1 MKNNI
6 HSSRVLAHGCLM
18 SNDTWATGLNNNDLI
33 IGPSGAGKTR
43 GYVKPNLLQCDES
56 VVVTDTKG
64 SLIAEVGPALKRRGY
79 QVVNIDF
86 TDMLSSHGYNPL
98 RYIRY
103 DAGRGKY
110 SEQDIMTVAKT
121 LCPVECGDDPFWE
134 NSAAMLMASLVGY
147 VMECLP
153 EEERTLESV
162 TTLLME
168 MAPPTGKSKEPSNTQ
183 KLLEELGVLR
193 PDSFAWRKFKMLSAV
208 AGADKTWACILGF
221 MAEKMNTLTYDGPIA
236 MYNNP
241 NQLDF
246 ADLGRKKMAVFLTVS
261 DTDRSCDRLVN
272 LFYTQALQALCRSA
286 DRDYPDHRLPVPVR
300 FILDDFATNTVIPDF
315 DNIISVIRSREI
327 YVSVI
332 IQSVSQLNALY
343 GAARAST
350 IINNCDNCLYLG
362 GQDVETARFISVKA
376 NRTADSV
383 LNLPLGEAYLF
394 TRGQPP
400 KRVRKFDI
408 ETHERYRELPEA
420 AALSGQQA
428 EAPREASAAQ
438 R

>member
-56 VVVTDTKG
+56 VIVTDTKG
-64 SLIAEVGPALKRRGY
+64 SLFGEVGPALRRRGY
-79 QVVNIDF
+79 EVVNIDF
-86 TDMLSSHGYNPL
+86 TDMLSSYGYNPL

-103 DAGRGKY
+103 DAERGKY
-110 SEQDIMTVAKT
+110 SEQDIMTIAKS
-121 LCPVECGDDPFWE
+121 LCPVECAKDPFWE

-147 VMECLP
+147 TLECLP
-153 EEERTLESV
+153 KEEHTLESV
-162 TTLLME
+162 STLMME
-168 MAPPTGKSKEPSNTQ
+168 MAPPNMGRGRSNTR
-183 KLLEELGVLR
+183 KLIEELGVLR
-193 PDSFAWRKFKMLSAV
+193 PDSFAYQKYKTLSTLAE
-208 AGADKTWACILGF
+208 AEKTWACILGF
-221 MAEKMNTLTYDGPIA
+221 MAEQMNTLTYEGPIA
-236 MYNNP
+236 LYNSP
-241 NQLDF
+241 HQLDF
-246 ADLGRKKMAVFLTVS
+246 SDLGRRKMAVFLTVS
-261 DTDRSCDRLVN
+261 DTDRSCDKLVN
-272 LFYTQALQALCRSA
+272 LFYTQALQTLCRSA
-286 DRDYPDHRLPVPVR
+286 DKDYPDHRLPVPVR

-343 GAARAST
+343 GADKAST

-362 GQDVETARFISVKA
+362 GQDVETARFISVRA
-376 NRTADSV
+376 NRTADSI
-383 LNLPLGEAYLF
+383 LSLPLGEAYLF

-400 KRVRKFDI
+400 KRVRKFEI
-408 ETHERYRELPEA
+408 ETHERYRDLPEA
-420 AALSGQQA
+420 VAVTGQKAGIPPEAVA
-428 EAPREASAAQ
+428 ER